1 MAPVFARSVSLPLS
15 PSRKKASFHV
25 RSVSLPCQS
34 HPIISNLEEQIQTV
48 QSWATNPERSSAW
61 IVAGLV
67 QIDLLHTALEDFLQ
81 LSQTLETLQQSAS
94 VDQVL
99 DDMLQ
104 LVDFYGSF
112 LSNIGTLK
120 QCNSEMQSALR
131 RQDGVQ
137 MASSLRSQQR
147 VEKEMAQLASGFR
160 RMTKCK
166 HLSLSSDAKELEIVM
181 EAICTTAFA
190 SMAVFMGVGALSAA
204 ASSTKMGSA
213 MKSLK
218 RLAINT
224 SLMKRSTDVERDVE
238 SLERLEE
245 LEENF
250 RDIEFSSERLF
261 RSLINSRISLLNIRT
276 FSW

>member
-1 MAPVFARSVSLPLS
+1 MAPGFARSVSLPLS
-15 PSRKKASFHV
+15 PSRKIASFHV
-25 RSVSLPCQS
+25 RSVSLPCQT
-34 HPIISNLEEQIQTV
+34 HPIIFNLEEQIQTV

-81 LSQTLETLQQSAS
+81 LSQTQETLQHSAP
-94 VDQVL
+94 VDQVP
-99 DDMLQ
+99 DDLLQ

-120 QCNSEMQSALR
+120 QCNSEVQSALR

-137 MASSLRSQQR
+137 MASSLRSQLHA
-147 VEKEMAQLASGFR
+147 EKEMAQLASGLR

-166 HLSLSSDAKELEIVM
+166 HLSLSPDAKELEIVK

-190 SMAVFMGVGALSAA
+190 SVAVFMEVGALSAA
-204 ASSTKMGSA
+204 ASSTKMNSA
-213 MKSLK
+213 TKSLK
-218 RLAINT
+218 RFAINT
-224 SLMKRSTDVERDVE
+224 SLKKRGTDVERDVV

-245 LEENF
+245 LEENI

-261 RSLINSRISLLNIRT
+261 KSLINSRISLLNIT
-276 FSW
+276 SSL

>member
-1 MAPVFARSVSLPLS
+1 MAPGFARSVSLPLS
-15 PSRKKASFHV
+15 PSQKKASFHV

-81 LSQTLETLQQSAS
+81 LSQTQETLQQSAS

-112 LSNIGTLK
+112 LSYIGTLK

-137 MASSLRSQQR
+137 MASSLRSQLR

-160 RMTKCK
+160 RMTKCN

-190 SMAVFMGVGALSAA
+190 SMTVFMGVGALSAA
-204 ASSTKMGSA
+204 ASSTKMTSA

-224 SLMKRSTDVERDVE
+224 SLKKRATDVE

-245 LEENF
+245 LEENI
-250 RDIEFSSERLF
+250 RDIEFSSERLLK
-261 RSLINSRISLLNIRT
+261 SLINSRISLLNIRT
-276 FSW
+276 SSW